1 MLRCASHQRL
11 LSHPLVNAD
20 AAVQHHAVPSGH
32 EEVVS
37 SAFAR
42 ARLGQVE
49 GRDDCLQLND
59 YARTIGK
66 PCDGPVRAMRAEKRV
81 EAVKGADLTRQAHA
95 RIGREGSCA
104 AWTCSETQGYGA
116 ERRIA
121 VTDSTSVAAAEV
133 EADGD
138 LRATRVNARGG
149 RAKEGC

>member
-1 MLRCASHQRL
+1 
-11 LSHPLVNAD
+11 
-20 AAVQHHAVPSGH
+20 
-32 EEVVS
+32 
-37 SAFAR
+37 
-42 ARLGQVE
+42 
-49 GRDDCLQLND
+49 
-59 YARTIGK
+59 
-66 PCDGPVRAMRAEKRV
+66 VRAMRAEKRV

-121 VTDSTSVAAAEV
+121 VTDSTSVAAADV